1 MEQRRTAIVTIAFG
15 ATVAMWGVGYIGRLP
30 SIMAS
35 SPVLAGGLLACLFAS
50 GWMVGGI
57 RSVRRTDAALA
68 GALAGLLNLLI
79 LGSFLSGDQPG
90 RLLPSAG
97 VWVLGSLAASAAL
110 VLAGHAVG
118 RLTGER
124 AAPDSWIAWF
134 GGIAV
139 AATMFLIGLGGLVTS
154 AEAGLAVVDWP
165 NSFGYNMF
173 LYPLSRMTGGIYY
186 EHAHRLFGAL
196 VGLTTVTFATLIQIH
211 ERRRW
216 VKRLGWAAVVM
227 VIAQGIMGGL
237 RVTGEFTMSQEAAD
251 MSPST
256 VLALVHGVFGQLFFA
271 TLVSLSVFVRRGWI
285 QPVRRLARAS
295 ASLDWKLG
303 GFALAAL
310 VLQLALGAAQR
321 HLQHAVLIH
330 LGWGML
336 VVTPLLLIAGARAWS
351 VDELPV
357 LKRIGMILAS
367 GVGLQ
372 VMLGF
377 IAYAVTGAAGGEAIP
392 ALDLVIATAH
402 QWFGAALLGL
412 TAMLVCW
419 NARLLTSTS
428 AHTEIARSTATPVA

>member
-1 MEQRRTAIVTIAFG
+1 M
-15 ATVAMWGVGYIGRLP
+15 
-30 SIMAS
+30 
-35 SPVLAGGLLACLFAS
+35 
-50 GWMVGGI
+50 
-57 RSVRRTDAALA
+57 
-68 GALAGLLNLLI
+68 
-79 LGSFLSGDQPG
+79 
-90 RLLPSAG
+90 
-97 VWVLGSLAASAAL
+97 
-110 VLAGHAVG
+110 
-118 RLTGER
+118 TGER
-124 AAPDSWIAWF
+124 AGPSSWLVWF
-134 GGIAV
+134 GGIAA

-196 VGLTTVTFATLIQIH
+196 VGLTTVTFAILIQIH

-216 VKRLGWAAVVM
+216 VKAVGWAAVVM
-227 VIAQGIMGGL
+227 VVVQGIMGGL

-256 VLALVHGVFGQLFFA
+256 VLALVHGIFGQLFFA
-271 TLVSLSVFVRRGWI
+271 TLVSLTVFVRRDWI
-285 QPVRRLARAS
+285 APVRRLARAS
-295 ASLDWKLG
+295 AGLDWKLG

-321 HLQHAVLIH
+321 HLSHAVLVH

-351 VDELPV
+351 LEELPV
-357 LKRIGMILAS
+357 LKRIGMVLAS

-377 IAYAVTGAAGGEAIP
+377 IAYAVTGAAGGEPIP
-392 ALDLVIATAH
+392 ALDLVVATAH

-419 NARLLTSTS
+419 NGRLLTASGVEHESAPSTV
-428 AHTEIARSTATPVA
+428 TPVA